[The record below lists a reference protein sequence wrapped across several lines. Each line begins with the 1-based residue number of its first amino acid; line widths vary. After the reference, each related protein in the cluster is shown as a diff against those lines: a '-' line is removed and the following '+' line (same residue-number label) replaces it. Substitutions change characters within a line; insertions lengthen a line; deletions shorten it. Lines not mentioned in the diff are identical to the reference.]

1 MPTNQYGQTEWDAD
15 PETAAELRRLANQ
28 EKMAAE
34 MMKRGQVPL
43 TGGMVGQT
51 YVGASPLQ
59 GIANMLHQ
67 YNASKAAQNAEEGYK
82 ALGGRKAQEYADA
95 ISAYKKNT
103 IGTPGTPEQALFTDD
118 YTAVPKEDQVK
129 AAVPAMVPTPDQR
142 RQAIIEAAVSTNPR
156 LSKMGQMDFQLD
168 ARKEDKTAARE
179 DKLFQLE
186 LMHKQ
191 ELERIK
197 ERAIEQRIS
206 KEEAQAQMIAAGER
220 NARLIASLRPARDEG
235 APVAVT
241 GPDGKPI
248 YVSKKDAIG
257 KTPAAMDIKAD
268 IQKQKE
274 LDKAAGVDKQLD
286 AIERNIDKIMTPEGS
301 AKPALKSYTGQLDQ
315 YYPEWAMSSDTAAA
329 GSALKSLQEQMTMMN
344 LAGAKA
350 AVGQSFGSMQVKEWD
365 KFMNLLTNVS
375 RGVPD
380 AEMESNVKFIRDFVK
395 DKRDVLRAAIYGGT
409 HGIGGP
415 NPGPGGQS
423 AGGKIGGNPHAG
435 KTDAQIRAELG
446 L

>member
-1 MPTNQYGQTEWDAD
+1 MPTNQYGVAEFDQD
-15 PETAAELRRLANQ
+15 PETAAQIISLKNRQKLAEAMMAQGNSPLKGQMVGRVYVPPSMFQGFGNLAN
-28 EKMAAE
+28 A
-34 MMKRGQVPL
+34 
-43 TGGMVGQT
+43 
-51 YVGASPLQ
+51 YVGGQ
-59 GIANMLHQ
+59 EQKGV
-67 YNASKAAQNAEEGYK
+67 EEGYK
-82 ALGGRKAQEYADA
+82 GLAGRKAQETADA
-95 ISAYKKNT
+95 IAAYKR
-103 IGTPGTPEQALFTDD
+103 GTMGTPEQPMGPPTEEGAMGVKP
-118 YTAVPKEDQVK
+118 AVTPS
-129 AAVPAMVPTPDQR
+129 PDQR
-142 RQAIIEAAVSTNPR
+142 RQAIIEAAVSSNPR

-168 ARKEDKTAARE
+168 AQKEAKQDVIKARM
-179 DKLFQLE
+179 DE
-186 LMHKQ
+186 LTYRLA
-191 ELERIK
+191 EGRIT
-197 ERAIEQRIS
+197 
-206 KEEAQAQMIAAGER
+206 KEEADKRAADLRREMQEAGFAQQKLMAQLAAG
-220 NARLIASLRPARDEG
+220 LRQPKDEG

-286 AIERNIDKIMTPEGS
+286 AIERNIDKIMTPEGT

-315 YYPEWAMSSDTAAA
+315 YYPEWAMSNDTAAA

-375 RGVPD
+375 RGAPD
-380 AEMESNVKFIRDFVK
+380 AEIESNVKFIRDFVK

-409 HGIGGP
+409 HGVGGATP
-415 NPGPGGQS
+415 NAAPMAQTPDD
-423 AGGKIGGNPHAG
+423 AGYEDWK
-435 KTDAQIRAELG
+435 KSKG
-446 L
+446 LK